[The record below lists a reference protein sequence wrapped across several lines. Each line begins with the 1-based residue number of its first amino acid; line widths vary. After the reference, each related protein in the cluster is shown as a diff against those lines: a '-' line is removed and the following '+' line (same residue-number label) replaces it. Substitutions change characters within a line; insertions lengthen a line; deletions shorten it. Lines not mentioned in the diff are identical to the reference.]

1 MNAKLAMWS
10 VLAALAIAGTSARAQ
25 SRQLRFPLAPGG
37 SVTVRNPF
45 GSVVLSPAAG
55 NEVIVAAKPHSSKV
69 EVDES
74 HAPNRVDLTSHVLQN
89 GSADEGSVDYEVQVP
104 AGATVEV
111 HSSTGNIRV
120 DKAGGDFTLESES
133 GTIEVHD
140 APRSHLRLQTVNGG
154 ITVANASAVHLVAS
168 SVGGNIQLTDVA
180 GPSVSAD
187 TNSGAIQYRGDCS
200 GGGDYALSTHSGD
213 ITAVLPATASLDL
226 TARSL
231 NGSVQNDLPLQ
242 PMQHTAMALAAG
254 KSLAGRA
261 NSGASSVRLR
271 SFSGTIRVQKQ

>member
-1 MNAKLAMWS
+1 MKARLATWS
-10 VLAALAIAGTSARAQ
+10 AVAALVIAGTAASAQ
-25 SRQLRFPLAPGG
+25 TRQLRFPLASGG
-37 SVTVRNPF
+37 TVTVRNPF
-45 GSVVLSPAAG
+45 GSVILRPAAG
-55 NEVIVAAKPHSSKV
+55 NEIIVAAKPHSGKV

-74 HAPNRVDLTSHVLQN
+74 HAANRVDLTSHLLQN
-89 GSADEGSVDYEVQVP
+89 GSPEEESVDYDVQVP

-111 HSSTGNIRV
+111 HASTGSIRAE
-120 DKAGGDFTLESES
+120 KTGGDLTLESES
-133 GTIEVHD
+133 GSIEVRD
-140 APRSHLRLQTVNGG
+140 VPRSHLRLQTVNGG
-154 ITVANASAVHLVAS
+154 ITVANAAAVHLVAA

-187 TNSGAIQYRGDCS
+187 TNSGAIHYRGDCS

-213 ITAVLPATASLDL
+213 ITAVLPASASLDL
-226 TARSL
+226 TARSI
-231 NGSVQNDLPLQ
+231 NGSVQNDFPLQ
-242 PMQHTAMALAAG
+242 PMQHPTMALAEG